1 MLFSRAAR
9 LPPRVVNGCGH
20 GQEFVPWPEEGGQWM
35 LVPVVEAVANPFTE
49 DLVLREA
56 SRLLRGP
63 YRGKFLCFS
72 CLGSFI
78 RKTLATARTED
89 QIERAL
95 LAVSNGCA
103 RTQAVIH
110 LRRVRQRFTM
120 SRCPMSGAPFWE
132 RDSDDLD
139 HSRPWPLSTGVVR

>member
-1 MLFSRAAR
+1 MLFSRAAL

-49 DLVLREA
+49 DLVRREA

-95 LAVSNGCA
+95 LAVSKSPGALVHKRSFICDECGSA
-103 RTQAVIH
+103 
-110 LRRVRQRFTM
+110 LR
-120 SRCPMSGAPFWE
+120 CLGAP
-132 RDSDDLD
+132 
-139 HSRPWPLSTGVVR
+139 

>member
-1 MLFSRAAR
+1 
-9 LPPRVVNGCGH
+9 
-20 GQEFVPWPEEGGQWM
+20 M

-49 DLVLREA
+49 DLVRREA

-63 YRGKFLCFS
+63 YRGKFVCFT

-95 LAVSNGCA
+95 LAVSKPPGALVHKRSFICDECGS
-103 RTQAVIH
+103 AV
-110 LRRVRQRFTM
+110 
-120 SRCPMSGAPFWE
+120 PMSGAPFWE
-132 RDSDDLD
+132 RDSADLG